1 MGSRPMGSPPFVIGE
16 PQRAAEEEVAERERR
31 DGRARRGRL
40 KIFFGAAPGVGKTYT
55 MLEAA
60 RHARQGGLDVVV
72 GYVEPHGRA
81 DIESLLLGLPQLP
94 SRQTTQGGSMRRDLD
109 LDAARRRSP
118 ALLLV
123 DELAH
128 SNGPESECGPRHAK
142 RWQDIQELLAARIDV
157 WTTLNVQHLESLND
171 VVAGITGVRQEE
183 TIPDRVFDEADE
195 VELVDLPPTELL
207 ARLRAGKV
215 YPGGEAPG
223 GSEQFFREP
232 NLVALRELALRRTA
246 DRVDAA
252 ARAYGGKERASKPWL
267 ARDRF
272 LVAVAPDEQAE
283 QLVRL
288 GKRFADA
295 MDAEWMVVSVETPA
309 MLKLG
314 ERARN
319 RRVDVLRL
327 AESLGAE
334 TVTLDG
340 PSAAATLSEYAGLR
354 NVTRI
359 VVGEPKRARWWFAFR
374 PSTAIQLMRTPRAFD
389 VSSIAFREPSGP
401 ASPEAVVDP
410 RGIAWSSYAAGL
422 PISIAC
428 TALAALMFRYFSL
441 TDLVMVYLLGAT
453 IAALRLGRGPAAM
466 VAVINT
472 LAFDFMFVPPRY
484 SLAVSNF
491 NYVVT
496 FGVML
501 AVALIIATLVAS
513 VRAQT
518 RVAGARERRTSL
530 LYGMS
535 RELVATR
542 GFEPLTRVAIKHVAE
557 TFAGR
562 AAVLLPDEEGRLIH
576 QPAPA
581 GSGSL
586 RDADVSIA
594 QWVFDHDTPA
604 GLGTDT
610 LPGAPA
616 QYLPLRGSG
625 KVLGVLAVEPSHRR
639 RLLLP
644 EQRHLLDTFAGQI
657 ALALERA
664 VLADEAERARVSA
677 ETESLRNT
685 LLASISHDLRT
696 PLAVIAGA
704 SSALND
710 ESTAFDEHS
719 RRLLASSIESK
730 ANEMTQI
737 ISNVLDLMRL
747 EAGNVVLRRDWQTV
761 DDLIGLALE
770 RLKTRLVDHPVQVD
784 LPAEL
789 PPVYVDGALMLQV
802 FTNLL
807 ENAAKHTPPKTRITI
822 RASAEEAFVRVVVD
836 DTGPGLPGDAERLFE
851 KFQRGRDEG
860 NTGGA
865 GLGLAICRAI
875 VNLHGGRIEAAR
887 RAGGGAR
894 FTFTL
899 PVA

>member
-1 MGSRPMGSPPFVIGE
+1 MTAPDRS
-16 PQRAAEEEVAERERR
+16 AAAS
-31 DGRARRGRL
+31 RRGRL
-40 KIFFGAAPGVGKTYT
+40 KIFFGSAPGVGKTYT

-60 RHARQGGLDVVV
+60 RHARDAGLDVVI
-72 GYVEPHGRA
+72 GHVESHGRA
-81 DIESLLLGLPQLP
+81 DIESLLQGLEQLTL
-94 SRQTTQGGSMRRDLD
+94 REAGRGGSADGDLD
-109 LDAARRRSP
+109 LDAARARRP
-118 ALLLV
+118 GLLLV

-128 SNGPESECGPRHAK
+128 SNGLGGGGAPRHTK
-142 RWQDIQELLAARIDV
+142 RWQDIEELRTAGIDV
-157 WTTLNVQHLESLND
+157 WTTLNVEHLESLND
-171 VVAGITGVRQEE
+171 VVEGITGERQAE

-195 VELVDLPPTELL
+195 VELIDLPPTEFL
-207 ARLRAGKV
+207 ARLRAGTI
-215 YPGGEAPG
+215 YRAGHAPPAV
-223 GSEQFFREP
+223 EQFFREP

-252 ARAYGGKERASKPWL
+252 ARAYDGKERTSKPWL

-272 LVAVAPDEQAE
+272 LVAVAPDEQAD

-340 PSAAATLSEYAGLR
+340 PSAAAALSEYARLR

-359 VVGEPKRARWWFAFR
+359 VVGAPKRAGWRRLFR
-374 PSTAIQLMRTPRAFD
+374 QSTAIELMKARRGFD
-389 VSSIAFREPSGP
+389 VSSIASREPSEIGR
-401 ASPEAVVDP
+401 SSRERVVDQ
-410 RGIAWSSYAAGL
+410 RGIPWSGYAAGL

-428 TALAALMFRYFSL
+428 TALAAIMSSYFSL

-472 LAFDFMFVPPRY
+472 VAFDFLFVPPVH

-491 NYVVT
+491 KYVVT

-501 AVALIIATLVAS
+501 AVALIIASLVAS

-535 RELVATR
+535 RELVAAR
-542 GFEPLTRVAIKHVAE
+542 GFDSLTRVAVKHVAE
-557 TFAGR
+557 TFASR
-562 AAVLLPDEEGRLIH
+562 AVVLLPDDRGRLAH
-576 QPAPA
+576 PHAPA
-581 GSGSL
+581 ASGSL
-586 RDADVSIA
+586 HSADLSIA

-604 GLGTDT
+604 GLGTDA

-644 EQRHLLDTFAGQI
+644 EQRHLLETFAGQI

-664 VLADEAERARVSA
+664 ALADQAERARVAA

-710 ESTAFDEHS
+710 PSTAYDEQS
-719 RRLLASSIESK
+719 RRLLAASIENK

-737 ISNVLDLMRL
+737 ISNVLALMRL
-747 EAGNVVLRRDWQTV
+747 EGGSVVLHRDWQTL
-761 DDLIGLALE
+761 DDLVGSALDRLALA
-770 RLKTRLVDHPVQVD
+770 LADHPVQVD
-784 LPAEL
+784 LPPEL

-807 ENAAKHTPPKTRITI
+807 ENVAKHTPPQTRIII
-822 RASAEEAFVRVVVD
+822 RASAAEAYVRVVID
-836 DTGPGLPGDAERLFE
+836 DTGPGLSGDPERLFD

-887 RAGGGAR
+887 RPAGGAR
-894 FTFTL
+894 FMFSL

>member
-1 MGSRPMGSPPFVIGE
+1 MTGLDRSD
-16 PQRAAEEEVAERERR
+16 AAP
-31 DGRARRGRL
+31 RRGRL
-40 KIFFGAAPGVGKTYT
+40 KIFFGSAPGVGKTYT

-60 RHARQGGLDVVV
+60 RHARDAGLDVVI
-72 GYVEPHGRA
+72 GHVETHGRA
-81 DIESLLLGLPQLP
+81 EIESLLQGLEEL
-94 SRQTTQGGSMRRDLD
+94 RFREAAHDGIERGVLD
-109 LDAARRRSP
+109 LDAARARGP

-128 SNGPESECGPRHAK
+128 SNGLARGRAPRHAK
-142 RWQDIQELLAARIDV
+142 RWQDIEELRAAGIDV
-157 WTTLNVQHLESLND
+157 WTTLDVQHLESLND
-171 VVAGITGVRQEE
+171 VVAGITGVRQPE

-195 VELVDLPPTELL
+195 VELIDLPPTELL
-207 ARLRAGKV
+207 ERLRTGKI
-215 YPGGEAPG
+215 YPPGQAPSG
-223 GSEQFFREP
+223 IEQFFREP

-252 ARAYGGKERASKPWL
+252 ARAYDGKERTSKPWL

-272 LVAVAPDEQAE
+272 LVAVAPDAQAE
-283 QLVRL
+283 QLVRI

-309 MLKLG
+309 MLKLR
-314 ERARN
+314 EKARN

-340 PSAAATLSEYAGLR
+340 PSAAAALREYAGLR

-359 VVGEPKRARWWFAFR
+359 VVGAPKRAGWRRLFR
-374 PSTAIQLMRTPRAFD
+374 QSTAIELMKARRGFD
-389 VSSIAFREPSGP
+389 VSSIAAREPS
-401 ASPEAVVDP
+401 EAGAANRESVADQDVVP
-410 RGIAWSSYAAGL
+410 WSRYAAGL

-428 TALAALMFRYFSL
+428 TVLAAIMFPYFSL
-441 TDLVMVYLLGAT
+441 TDLVMVYLLGT
-453 IAALRLGRGPAAM
+453 TVAALRLGRGPAAM
-466 VAVINT
+466 VAVVNT
-472 LAFDFMFVPPRY
+472 VAFDFLFVPPRY
-484 SLAVSNF
+484 SLAVTNF
-491 NYVVT
+491 KYVVT

-501 AVALIIATLVAS
+501 AVALIIASLVAS

-535 RELVATR
+535 RELVSTR
-542 GFEPLTRVAIKHVAE
+542 GFDSLTRVAVKHVAE
-557 TFAGR
+557 TFASR
-562 AAVLLPDEEGRLIH
+562 AVVLLPDEQGRLAH
-576 QPAPA
+576 PHAPA
-581 GSGSL
+581 ASVSL
-586 RDADVSIA
+586 HNADLSIA
-594 QWVFDHDTPA
+594 QWVFAHDTPA
-604 GLGTDT
+604 GLGTDA

-644 EQRHLLDTFAGQI
+644 EQRHLLETFAGQI
-657 ALALERA
+657 ALAVERA
-664 VLADEAERARVSA
+664 ALADEAERARVAA

-710 ESTAFDEHS
+710 PSSAFDEQS
-719 RRLLASSIESK
+719 RRLLASSIENK

-747 EAGNVVLRRDWQTV
+747 EAGNVVLHRDWQTV
-761 DDLIGLALE
+761 DDLVGSALD
-770 RLKTRLVDHPVQVD
+770 RLKLQLADHPVQVD
-784 LPAEL
+784 LPPEL

-807 ENAAKHTPPKTRITI
+807 ENAAKHTPPQTRISI
-822 RASAEEAFVRVVVD
+822 RASAAEASVRVVVE
-836 DTGPGLPGDAERLFE
+836 DTGPGLPGDPERLFG
-851 KFQRGRDEG
+851 KFQRGRDES

-865 GLGLAICRAI
+865 GLGLAICRTI
-875 VNLHGGRIEAAR
+875 INLHGGRIEAAR
-887 RAGGGAR
+887 GAGGGAR

>member
-1 MGSRPMGSPPFVIGE
+1 MTGLDRSD
-16 PQRAAEEEVAERERR
+16 AAP
-31 DGRARRGRL
+31 RRGRL
-40 KIFFGAAPGVGKTYT
+40 KIFLGSAPGVGKTYT

-60 RHARQGGLDVVV
+60 RHARDAGLDVVI
-72 GYVEPHGRA
+72 GHVESHGRA
-81 DIESLLLGLPQLP
+81 DIDSLLQGLEQLGFREAVP
-94 SRQTTQGGSMRRDLD
+94 GGIERGELD
-109 LDAARRRSP
+109 LDAAHARRP

-128 SNGPESECGPRHAK
+128 SNGLERERAPRHAK
-142 RWQDIQELLAARIDV
+142 RWQDIEELRAVGIDV
-157 WTTLNVQHLESLND
+157 WTTLDVQHLESLND
-171 VVAGITGVRQEE
+171 VVAGITGVRQPE
-183 TIPDRVFDEADE
+183 TIPDGVFDEADE
-195 VELVDLPPTELL
+195 VELIDLPPTELL
-207 ARLRAGKV
+207 ERLRTGKI
-215 YPGGEAPG
+215 YPCGQAPSG
-223 GSEQFFREP
+223 VEQFFLEP

-252 ARAYGGKERASKPWL
+252 ARAYDGKERTSKPWL

-272 LVAVAPDEQAE
+272 LVAVAPDAQSE
-283 QLVRL
+283 QLVRI

-295 MDAEWMVVSVETPA
+295 MDAEWLVVSVETPA

-314 ERARN
+314 EKARN

-340 PSAAATLSEYAGLR
+340 PSAAAALGEYARLR

-359 VVGEPKRARWWFAFR
+359 VVGEPKRAGWRRLFR
-374 PSTAIQLMRTPRAFD
+374 QSTAIQLMKARRGFD
-389 VSSIAFREPSGP
+389 VSSIAARGPSETGSASREGV
-401 ASPEAVVDP
+401 ADQ
-410 RGIAWSSYAAGL
+410 RGIPWSRYAAGL

-428 TALAALMFRYFSL
+428 TVLAAIMFPYFSL
-441 TDLVMVYLLGAT
+441 TDLVMVYLLGT
-453 IAALRLGRGPAAM
+453 TVAALSLGRGPAAM
-466 VAVINT
+466 VAVVNT
-472 LAFDFMFVPPRY
+472 VAFDFLFVPPLY

-491 NYVVT
+491 KYVVT

-501 AVALIIATLVAS
+501 AVALIIASLVAS

-535 RELVATR
+535 RELVSTR
-542 GFEPLTRVAIKHVAE
+542 GFDSLTRVAVKHVAE
-557 TFAGR
+557 TFASR
-562 AAVLLPDEEGRLIH
+562 AVVLLPDEQGRLAH
-576 QPAPA
+576 PHPPAA
-581 GSGSL
+581 SVSL
-586 RDADVSIA
+586 RSADLSIA
-594 QWVFDHDTPA
+594 QWVFDRDTAA
-604 GLGTDT
+604 GLGTDA

-644 EQRHLLDTFAGQI
+644 EQRHLLETFAGQI
-657 ALALERA
+657 ALAVERA
-664 VLADEAERARVSA
+664 ALADEAERARVAA

-710 ESTAFDEHS
+710 SSTAFDEQS
-719 RRLLASSIESK
+719 RRLLACSIENK
-730 ANEMTQI
+730 AQEMTQI

-747 EAGNVVLRRDWQTV
+747 EGGNVVLHRDWQTV
-761 DDLIGLALE
+761 DDLVGSALD
-770 RLKTRLVDHPVQVD
+770 RLKLQLADHPVQVH
-784 LPAEL
+784 LPPEL

-807 ENAAKHTPPKTRITI
+807 ENAAKHTPPQTRISI
-822 RASAEEAFVRVVVD
+822 RASAADASVRVVVE
-836 DTGPGLPGDAERLFE
+836 DTGPGLPGDPERLFG
-851 KFQRGRDEG
+851 KFQRGRDES

-865 GLGLAICRAI
+865 GLGLAICRTI
-875 VNLHGGRIEAAR
+875 INLHGGRIEAAR
-887 RAGGGAR
+887 RPDGGAR

>member
-1 MGSRPMGSPPFVIGE
+1 MTGLDRSD
-16 PQRAAEEEVAERERR
+16 AAP
-31 DGRARRGRL
+31 RRGRL
-40 KIFFGAAPGVGKTYT
+40 KIFFGSAPGVGKTYT

-60 RHARQGGLDVVV
+60 RHARDAGLDVVIGHV
-72 GYVEPHGRA
+72 QTHGRA
-81 DIESLLLGLPQLP
+81 DIESLLQGLEELRLREAAQDGIE
-94 SRQTTQGGSMRRDLD
+94 RGVLD
-109 LDAARRRSP
+109 LDAARARGP

-128 SNGPESECGPRHAK
+128 SNGPERERAPRHAK
-142 RWQDIQELLAARIDV
+142 RWQDIEELRAAGIDV
-157 WTTLNVQHLESLND
+157 WTTLDVQHLESLND
-171 VVAGITGVRQEE
+171 VVAGITGVRQPE

-195 VELVDLPPTELL
+195 VELIDLPPTELL
-207 ARLRAGKV
+207 ERLRTGTI
-215 YPGGEAPG
+215 YPPGRAPSG
-223 GSEQFFREP
+223 TGQFFREP

-252 ARAYGGKERASKPWL
+252 ARAYDGKERTSKPWL

-283 QLVRL
+283 QLVRI

-309 MLKLG
+309 MLKLR
-314 ERARN
+314 EKARN

-340 PSAAATLSEYAGLR
+340 PSAAAALGEYAGLR

-359 VVGEPKRARWWFAFR
+359 VVGEPKRAGWRRLFR
-374 PSTAIQLMRTPRAFD
+374 QSTAIELMKARRGFD
-389 VSSIAFREPSGP
+389 VSSIAAREPS
-401 ASPEAVVDP
+401 EAGAANRESVAEQDVVP
-410 RGIAWSSYAAGL
+410 WSRYAAGL

-428 TALAALMFRYFSL
+428 TVLAAIMFPYFSL
-441 TDLVMVYLLGAT
+441 TDLVMVYLLGT
-453 IAALRLGRGPAAM
+453 TVAALRLGRGPAAM
-466 VAVINT
+466 VAVVNT
-472 LAFDFMFVPPRY
+472 VAFDFLFVPPRY
-484 SLAVSNF
+484 SLAVTNF
-491 NYVVT
+491 KYVVT

-501 AVALIIATLVAS
+501 AVALIIASLVAS

-535 RELVATR
+535 RELVSTR
-542 GFEPLTRVAIKHVAE
+542 GFDSLTRVAVKHVAE
-557 TFAGR
+557 TFASR
-562 AAVLLPDEEGRLIH
+562 AVVLLPDEQGRLAH
-576 QPAPA
+576 PHAPA
-581 GSGSL
+581 ASVSL
-586 RDADVSIA
+586 HNADLSIA
-594 QWVFDHDTPA
+594 QWVFAHDTPA
-604 GLGTDT
+604 GLGTDA

-644 EQRHLLDTFAGQI
+644 EQRHLLETFAGQI
-657 ALALERA
+657 ALAVERA
-664 VLADEAERARVSA
+664 ALADEAERARVAA

-710 ESTAFDEHS
+710 PSSAFDEQS
-719 RRLLASSIESK
+719 RRLLASSIENK

-747 EAGNVVLRRDWQTV
+747 EAGNVVLHRDWQTV
-761 DDLIGLALE
+761 DDLVGSALD
-770 RLKTRLVDHPVQVD
+770 RLKLQLADHPVQVD
-784 LPAEL
+784 LPPEL

-807 ENAAKHTPPKTRITI
+807 ENAAKHTPPQTRISI
-822 RASAEEAFVRVVVD
+822 RASAAEASVRVVVE
-836 DTGPGLPGDAERLFE
+836 DTGPGLPGDPERLFG
-851 KFQRGRDEG
+851 KFQRGRDES

-865 GLGLAICRAI
+865 GLGLAICRTI
-875 VNLHGGRIEAAR
+875 INLHGGRIEAAR
-887 RAGGGAR
+887 GAGGGAR
-894 FTFTL
+894 FAFTL

>member
-1 MGSRPMGSPPFVIGE
+1 MTAGDRADAPP
-16 PQRAAEEEVAERERR
+16 RN
-31 DGRARRGRL
+31 GRL
-40 KIFFGAAPGVGKTYT
+40 KIFFGSAPGVGKTYA

-60 RHARQGGLDVVV
+60 RHARDAGLDVVI
-72 GYVEPHGRA
+72 GRVESYGRP
-81 DIESLLLGLPQLP
+81 DIESLLQGLEQLAP
-94 SRQTTQGGSMRRDLD
+94 REAAHAAERGDLD
-109 LDAARRRSP
+109 LDAARVRSP

-123 DELAH
+123 DELAR
-128 SNGPESECGPRHAK
+128 SNILERDRAPRHAK
-142 RWQDIQELLAARIDV
+142 RWQDLEELRTAGIDV
-157 WTTLNVQHLESLND
+157 WTTLNVQHLESLSD
-171 VVAGITGVRQEE
+171 VVAGITGERQQE
-183 TIPDRVFDEADE
+183 TIPDRIFDEADE

-207 ARLRAGKV
+207 ERLRTGKI
-215 YPGGEAPG
+215 YPGGHVPTGIERLF
-223 GSEQFFREP
+223 SEP
-232 NLVALRELALRRTA
+232 ALAALRELALRRTA

-252 ARAYGGKERASKPWL
+252 ARSYDGEERTSKPWL
-267 ARDRF
+267 ARERL

-283 QLVRL
+283 QLVRI

-295 MDAEWMVVSVETPA
+295 MDAEWLVVSVETPA
-309 MLKLG
+309 MLKLK
-314 ERARN
+314 EKARN
-319 RRVDVLRL
+319 RRVQVLRL

-340 PSAAATLSEYAGLR
+340 PSASAALSEYARLR

-359 VVGEPKRARWWFAFR
+359 VVGKPKRAGWRRLFR
-374 PSTAIQLMRTPRAFD
+374 QSTAIRLMKARSGFD
-389 VSSIAFREPSGP
+389 VSSIASREPADTNP
-401 ASPEAVVDP
+401 AGREGVADQ
-410 RGIAWSSYAAGL
+410 RGISWSRYAAGL

-428 TALAALMFRYFSL
+428 TLLAAIMFPYFSS
-441 TDLVMVYLLGAT
+441 TDLAMVYLLGAAV
-453 IAALRLGRGPAAM
+453 AALHLGRGPAAM
-466 VAVINT
+466 VAVVNT
-472 LAFDFMFVPPRY
+472 VTFDFLFVPPLY
-484 SLAVSNF
+484 SLAVTNF
-491 NYVVT
+491 KYVVT

-501 AVALIIATLVAS
+501 AVALIIATLVAN

-542 GFEPLTRVAIKHVAE
+542 GFDSLTLVAVKHVAE

-562 AAVLLPDEEGRLIH
+562 AGVLLPDEERRLVH
-576 QPAPA
+576 PHAPA
-581 GSGSL
+581 SPGSL
-586 RDADVSIA
+586 YNADLSIA

-644 EQRHLLDTFAGQI
+644 EQGHLLETFAGQI

-664 VLADEAERARVSA
+664 ALADEAERARVAA

-704 SSALND
+704 SSALSD
-710 ESTAFDEHS
+710 PSTAFDEPS
-719 RRLLASSIESK
+719 RRLLASSIENK

-747 EAGNVVLRRDWQTV
+747 ESGSLVLQRDWQTV
-761 DDLIGLALE
+761 DDLVGSALD
-770 RLKTRLVDHPVQVD
+770 RLKLQLADHPVAVD
-784 LPAEL
+784 LPPEL
-789 PPVYVDGALMLQV
+789 PPVYVDGTLMLQV

-807 ENAAKHTPPKTRITI
+807 ENAAKHTPAQTRIGI
-822 RASAEEAFVRVVVD
+822 RASAAETYVRVVVD
-836 DTGPGLPGDAERLFE
+836 DTGPGLPGDPERLFG

-865 GLGLAICRAI
+865 GLGLAICRTI
-875 VNLHGGRIEAAR
+875 INLHGGRIEAAR
-887 RAGGGAR
+887 RPDGGAR

>member
-1 MGSRPMGSPPFVIGE
+1 MNDERHPGAGE
-16 PQRAAEEEVAERERR
+16 
-31 DGRARRGRL
+31 
-40 KIFFGAAPGVGKTYT
+40 
-55 MLEAA
+55 
-60 RHARQGGLDVVV
+60 
-72 GYVEPHGRA
+72 
-81 DIESLLLGLPQLP
+81 
-94 SRQTTQGGSMRRDLD
+94 
-109 LDAARRRSP
+109 
-118 ALLLV
+118 
-123 DELAH
+123 
-128 SNGPESECGPRHAK
+128 
-142 RWQDIQELLAARIDV
+142 
-157 WTTLNVQHLESLND
+157 
-171 VVAGITGVRQEE
+171 AG
-183 TIPDRVFDEADE
+183 
-195 VELVDLPPTELL
+195 L
-207 ARLRAGKV
+207 AR
-215 YPGGEAPG
+215 P
-223 GSEQFFREP
+223 
-232 NLVALRELALRRTA
+232 
-246 DRVDAA
+246 D
-252 ARAYGGKERASKPWL
+252 

-272 LVAVAPDEQAE
+272 LVAIAPDEQAE

-309 MLKLG
+309 MLDLG
-314 ERARN
+314 EKARN

-340 PSAAATLSEYAGLR
+340 PSAAAALGEYATLR

-359 VVGEPKRARWWFAFR
+359 VVGESKRAGWRFPFR
-374 PSTAIQLMRTPRAFD
+374 ESTAVQLMKARRGFD
-389 VSSIAFREPSGP
+389 VTCVASREPPEPPS
-401 ASPEAVVDP
+401 ASREGVADRRAIP
-410 RGIAWSSYAAGL
+410 WSRYAAGL
-422 PISIAC
+422 PIAIAC
-428 TALAALMFRYFSL
+428 TAVAAIMFPYFSL

-453 IAALRLGRGPAAM
+453 VAAFRLGSGPAAM

-472 LAFDFMFVPPRY
+472 LTFDFLFVPPLY
-484 SLAVSNF
+484 TLAVTNF
-491 NYVVT
+491 KYVVT

-501 AVALIIATLVAS
+501 AVALIIASLVAS

-542 GFEPLTRVAIKHVAE
+542 GLDALTRVAIKHVAE
-557 TFAGR
+557 TFASR
-562 AAVLLPDEEGRLIH
+562 AVVLLPDGQGRLAH
-576 QPAPA
+576 PQAPPAT
-581 GSGSL
+581 SGYL
-586 RDADVSIA
+586 DGADLSIA
-594 QWVFDHDTPA
+594 QWVFDQDTPA
-604 GLGTDT
+604 GLGTEA

-625 KVLGVLAVEPSHRR
+625 KVLGVLTVEPSHRR

-644 EQRHLLDTFAGQI
+644 EQRHLLETFAGQI

-664 VLADEAERARVSA
+664 ALAEEAERARVAA

-704 SSALND
+704 SSALNHA
-710 ESTAFDEHS
+710 SAPFDEQS
-719 RRLLASSIESK
+719 RRLLASSIENK
-730 ANEMTQI
+730 ANEMTKI

-747 EAGNVVLRRDWQTV
+747 EAGLVLHREWQTV
-761 DDLIGLALE
+761 DDLVGSALD
-770 RLKTRLVDHPVQVD
+770 RLTLQLVDHPVQVD
-784 LPAEL
+784 LPPEL

-807 ENAAKHTPPKTRITI
+807 ENGAKHTPRETRIII
-822 RASAEEAFVRVVVD
+822 RASAAETYVRVVVD
-836 DTGPGLPGDAERLFE
+836 DAGPGLPGDPERLFE

-887 RAGGGAR
+887 RPGGGAR
-894 FTFTL
+894 FMFTL
-899 PVA
+899 PVG

>member
-1 MGSRPMGSPPFVIGE
+1 MT
-16 PQRAAEEEVAERERR
+16 AA
-31 DGRARRGRL
+31 
-40 KIFFGAAPGVGKTYT
+40 
-55 MLEAA
+55 
-60 RHARQGGLDVVV
+60 H
-72 GYVEPHGRA
+72 
-81 DIESLLLGLPQLP
+81 
-94 SRQTTQGGSMRRDLD
+94 
-109 LDAARRRSP
+109 
-118 ALLLV
+118 
-123 DELAH
+123 
-128 SNGPESECGPRHAK
+128 
-142 RWQDIQELLAARIDV
+142 
-157 WTTLNVQHLESLND
+157 
-171 VVAGITGVRQEE
+171 
-183 TIPDRVFDEADE
+183 
-195 VELVDLPPTELL
+195 
-207 ARLRAGKV
+207 
-215 YPGGEAPG
+215 
-223 GSEQFFREP
+223 
-232 NLVALRELALRRTA
+232 
-246 DRVDAA
+246 
-252 ARAYGGKERASKPWL
+252 
-267 ARDRF
+267 ARDRL

-314 ERARN
+314 EKARN

-340 PSAAATLSEYAGLR
+340 PSAAAALSEYARLR

-359 VVGEPKRARWWFAFR
+359 VVGGPKRAGWRRLFR
-374 PSTAIQLMRTPRAFD
+374 QSTAIELMKARRGFD
-389 VSSIAFREPSGP
+389 VSSIACREPSEIGR
-401 ASPEAVVDP
+401 ASRERVVDQ
-410 RGIAWSSYAAGL
+410 RGIPWSRYAAGL

-428 TALAALMFRYFSL
+428 TVLAAIMSSYFSL

-472 LAFDFMFVPPRY
+472 VAFDFLFVPPVY

-491 NYVVT
+491 KYVVT

-501 AVALIIATLVAS
+501 AVALIIASLVAS

-542 GFEPLTRVAIKHVAE
+542 GFDSLTRVAVKHVAE
-557 TFAGR
+557 TFASR
-562 AAVLLPDEEGRLIH
+562 AVVLLPDDQGRLAH
-576 QPAPA
+576 PHAPA
-581 GSGSL
+581 APGCL
-586 RDADVSIA
+586 HNADLSIA

-604 GLGTDT
+604 GLGTDA

-625 KVLGVLAVEPSHRR
+625 KVLGVLAVEPSHGR

-644 EQRHLLDTFAGQI
+644 EQRHLLETFAGQI

-664 VLADEAERARVSA
+664 ALADQAERARVAA

-710 ESTAFDEHS
+710 PSTAYDEQS
-719 RRLLASSIESK
+719 RRLLAASIENK

-737 ISNVLDLMRL
+737 ISNVLALMRL
-747 EAGNVVLRRDWQTV
+747 EGGNVVLHRDWQTL
-761 DDLIGLALE
+761 DDLVGSALDRLALP
-770 RLKTRLVDHPVQVD
+770 LADHPVQVD
-784 LPAEL
+784 LPPEL

-807 ENAAKHTPPKTRITI
+807 ENVAKHTPPQTRIII
-822 RASAEEAFVRVVVD
+822 RASAAEAYVRVVVD
-836 DTGPGLPGDAERLFE
+836 DTGPGLSGDPERLFD

-887 RAGGGAR
+887 RPTGGAR
-894 FTFTL
+894 VTFTL

>member
-1 MGSRPMGSPPFVIGE
+1 MIDERPRGT
-16 PQRAAEEEVAERERR
+16 AEEFADIERP
-31 DGRARRGRL
+31 DAHGRRGRL
-40 KIFFGAAPGVGKTYT
+40 KIFLGAAPGVGKTYT

-60 RHARQGGLDVVV
+60 RHARDGGLDVVV
-72 GYVEPHGRA
+72 GHVESHGRA
-81 DIESLLLGLPQLP
+81 DIESLLQGLEQLP
-94 SRQTTQGGSMRRDLD
+94 SRESTRDGIVRCDLD
-109 LDAARRRSP
+109 VAAARRRSP

-128 SNGPESECGPRHAK
+128 SNRLGSERGPRHAK
-142 RWQDIQELLAARIDV
+142 RWQDIQELLAAGIDV
-157 WTTLNVQHLESLND
+157 WTTLNVEHLESLND
-171 VVAGITGVRQEE
+171 VVAGITGVRQRE
-183 TIPDRVFDEADE
+183 TIPDRLFDEADE
-195 VELVDLPPTELL
+195 VELIDLPPTDLL
-207 ARLRAGKV
+207 ARLRAGKI
-215 YPGGEAPG
+215 YPSGQAPDRV
-223 GSEQFFREP
+223 EQFFREP

-252 ARAYGGKERASKPWL
+252 ARAYGGKERTSKPWL

-283 QLVRL
+283 HLVRF

-309 MLKLG
+309 MLRLG
-314 ERARN
+314 EKARN

-334 TVTLDG
+334 TITLEG
-340 PSAAATLSEYAGLR
+340 PSAAAALREYARLR

-359 VVGEPKRARWWFAFR
+359 VVGEPRRTRWRSLFR
-374 PSTAIQLMRTPRAFD
+374 PSTPIQLMKARRGFD
-389 VSSIAFREPSGP
+389 VSSIAARAPTEGAAGP
-401 ASPEAVVDP
+401 AGLADQHV
-410 RGIAWSSYAAGL
+410 IAWSAYVAGL

-428 TALAALMFRYFSL
+428 TALAAIMFPYFSL

-453 IAALRLGRGPAAM
+453 IAALRLSRGPAVM
-466 VAVINT
+466 VAVVNI
-472 LAFDFMFVPPRY
+472 LAFDFLFVPPRY
-484 SLAVSNF
+484 SLAVTNF
-491 NYVVT
+491 KYVVT

-501 AVALIIATLVAS
+501 AVALIIASLVAS

-518 RVAGARERRTSL
+518 RAAGARERRTSL

-535 RELVATR
+535 RELVASR
-542 GFEPLTRVAIKHVAE
+542 SFDHLTRVAIKHVAE
-557 TFAGR
+557 TFASR
-562 AAVLLPDEEGRLIH
+562 AVVLLPDGQGRLAH
-576 QPAPA
+576 PRATPAA
-581 GSGSL
+581 ASL
-586 RDADVSIA
+586 RGADLSIA
-594 QWVFDHDTPA
+594 QWVYDHDTPA
-604 GLGTDT
+604 GLGTDA
-610 LPGAPA
+610 LPGAAA

-625 KVLGVLAVEPSHRR
+625 KVLGVLAVEPSHPR

-644 EQRHLLDTFAGQI
+644 EQRHLLETFAGQI

-664 VLADEAERARVSA
+664 VLADEAERARVAA
-677 ETESLRNT
+677 ETESVRNT

-710 ESTAFDEHS
+710 TSTAFDAQS
-719 RRLLASSIESK
+719 RRLLTSSIESK

-737 ISNVLDLMRL
+737 ISNVLALMRL
-747 EAGNVVLRRDWQTV
+747 EAGSVVLNRDWQTV
-761 DDLIGLALE
+761 DDLVGSALQ
-770 RLKTRLVDHPVQVD
+770 RLKTQLADHPVETK
-784 LPAEL
+784 LPSDL
-789 PPVYVDGALMLQV
+789 PPVYVDAALILQV

-807 ENAAKHTPPKTRITI
+807 ENAAKHTPPQTRITI
-822 RASAEEAFVRVVVD
+822 SASADGAVVRVMVD

-875 VNLHGGRIEAAR
+875 VNLHGGSIAAAR
-887 RAGGGAR
+887 RPGGGAR

-899 PVA
+899 PVQ

>member
-1 MGSRPMGSPPFVIGE
+1 MTGLERSD
-16 PQRAAEEEVAERERR
+16 AAP
-31 DGRARRGRL
+31 RRGRL
-40 KIFFGAAPGVGKTYT
+40 KIFFGSAPGVGKTYT

-60 RHARQGGLDVVV
+60 RHARDAGLDVLI
-72 GYVEPHGRA
+72 GHVESHGRA
-81 DIESLLLGLPQLP
+81 DIESLLQGLEQLTL
-94 SRQTTQGGSMRRDLD
+94 REAAHAGIERGELD
-109 LDAARRRSP
+109 LDAARARGP

-128 SNGPESECGPRHAK
+128 SNGAERERAPRHAK
-142 RWQDIQELLAARIDV
+142 RWQDIDELRSMGVDV
-157 WTTLNVQHLESLND
+157 WTTLNVEHLESLSD
-171 VVAGITGVRQEE
+171 VVAGITGVRQPE

-195 VELVDLPPTELL
+195 VELIDLPPTELL
-207 ARLRAGKV
+207 ERLRTGKI
-215 YPGGEAPG
+215 YPSGHAPSG
-223 GSEQFFREP
+223 VEQFFREP

-252 ARAYGGKERASKPWL
+252 ARAYDGKERTSKPWL

-283 QLVRL
+283 QLVRI

-295 MDAEWMVVSVETPA
+295 MDAEWLVVSVETPA
-309 MLKLG
+309 MLKLR
-314 ERARN
+314 EKARN

-340 PSAAATLSEYAGLR
+340 PSAAAALREYAGLR

-359 VVGEPKRARWWFAFR
+359 VVGEPTRAGWRRLFR
-374 PSTAIQLMRTPRAFD
+374 QSTAIQLMKARRGFD
-389 VSSIAFREPSGP
+389 VSSIAARGPSATVSANRESV
-401 ASPEAVVDP
+401 ADQ
-410 RGIAWSSYAAGL
+410 RGIPWSRYAAGL

-428 TALAALMFRYFSL
+428 TVLAAIMFPYFSL

-466 VAVINT
+466 VAVVNT
-472 LAFDFMFVPPRY
+472 LAFDFLFVPPLY
-484 SLAVSNF
+484 SLAVNNF
-491 NYVVT
+491 KYVVT

-501 AVALIIATLVAS
+501 AVALIIASLVAS

-535 RELVATR
+535 RELVSTR
-542 GFEPLTRVAIKHVAE
+542 GLESLTRVAIKHVAE
-557 TFAGR
+557 TFASR
-562 AAVLLPDEEGRLIH
+562 AVVLLPDEQGRLAH
-576 QPAPA
+576 PRAPA
-581 GSGSL
+581 ASVSL
-586 RDADVSIA
+586 HNADLSIA

-604 GLGTDT
+604 GLGTDA

-644 EQRHLLDTFAGQI
+644 EQRHLLETFAGQI
-657 ALALERA
+657 ALAVERA
-664 VLADEAERARVSA
+664 ALADEAERARVAA

-710 ESTAFDEHS
+710 PSTAFDEQS
-719 RRLLASSIESK
+719 RRLLASSIEQK

-747 EAGNVVLRRDWQTV
+747 EAGNVVLHRDWQTV
-761 DDLIGLALE
+761 DDLVGSALD
-770 RLKTRLVDHPVQVD
+770 RLKLPLADHPVQLD
-784 LPAEL
+784 LPPEL
-789 PPVYVDGALMLQV
+789 PPVYVDGPLMLQV

-807 ENAAKHTPPKTRITI
+807 ENAAKHTPPQTRISI
-822 RASAEEAFVRVVVD
+822 RASAAEASVRVVVE
-836 DTGPGLPGDAERLFE
+836 DTGPGLPGDPERLFG
-851 KFQRGRDEG
+851 KFQRGRDES

-865 GLGLAICRAI
+865 GLGLAICRTI
-875 VNLHGGRIEAAR
+875 INLHGGRIEAAR
-887 RAGGGAR
+887 GAGGGAR